1 MTTGRYRS
9 VVGTATGALARG
21 VDAGLHSPVVI
32 TTDKPLVLLWIPEPG
47 PYQQAL
53 ERAGVDSRLDVVSV
67 PMAEEPAADLLAR
80 CEAMLAFRA
89 GAGLLSRMPRLRWI
103 QTITAG
109 VEGWL
114 ALPDLPATVTLTCAR
129 GTHRVQMPENILGAL
144 FHLTKPY
151 AAIARDQETR
161 RWTRRVSE
169 PLAGKTLGILG
180 LGAIGQ
186 EVARK
191 AAALELTVIGTRR
204 EPAPMPD
211 VARVL
216 PPEGTGEVLGAADF
230 VLLLLPVTPATRD
243 FMDAR
248 RLAEMRATAWLL
260 NFGRGELVVDADL
273 VDAVKRGVLAGAVL
287 DVFRTEPLPAEHPF
301 WTTPGITVLPHLGGL
316 HPTRDELVA
325 ALFVDNLRRF
335 LDGAPLRHVVDRAR
349 GY

>member
-1 MTTGRYRS
+1 VYRTG
-9 VVGTATGALARG
+9 VAR
-21 VDAGLHSPVVI
+21 
-32 TTDKPLVLLWIPEPG
+32 PLVLLWLDEAEIYLDAVERAGLGGRVELSTVKVGETPEPG
-47 PYQQAL
+47 
-53 ERAGVDSRLDVVSV
+53 
-67 PMAEEPAADLLAR
+67 LLAR
-80 CEAMLAFRA
+80 AEGALAWRIPRGTFA
-89 GAGLLSRMPRLRWI
+89 VAPRLRWV
-103 QTITAG
+103 QTLTAG

-114 ALPDLPATVTLTCAR
+114 ARADLPLGLTLTCAR

-144 FHLTKPY
+144 FHLTKPF
-151 AAIARDQETR
+151 AAAQRDQEAR

-169 PLAGKTLGILG
+169 PLAGT
-180 LGAIGQ
+180 IGR

-204 EPAPMPD
+204 EPAPVPH

-216 PPEGTGEVLGAADF
+216 PPDGASEVLGAADF

-248 RLAEMRATAWLL
+248 RLASMRPDAWLL
-260 NFGRGELVVDADL
+260 NYGRGELVVDADL
-273 VDAVKRGVLAGAVL
+273 VDAVKRHVIAGAVL
-287 DVFRTEPLPAEHPF
+287 DVFRTEPLPDDHPF

-316 HPTRDELVA
+316 HPTRDALVA
-325 ALFVDNLRRF
+325 ALFVENLRRF

>member
-1 MTTGRYRS
+1 MYRTGVTRPVILLWHDAAELYARAVDQAGLAS
-9 VVGTATGALARG
+9 RVELVAVKSGETPDPVLWSRVEGALAWR
-21 VDAGLHSPVVI
+21 
-32 TTDKPLVLLWIPEPG
+32 IPRRV
-47 PYQQAL
+47 Y
-53 ERAGVDSRLDVVSV
+53 
-67 PMAEEPAADLLAR
+67 
-80 CEAMLAFRA
+80 A
-89 GAGLLSRMPRLRWI
+89 GAPRLRWV
-103 QTITAG
+103 QALTAG

-114 ALPDLPATVTLTCAR
+114 ERGLPPGLTLTCAR

-151 AAIARDQETR
+151 AAIARDQDAR

-169 PLAGKTLGILG
+169 PLAGKTLAILG

-204 EPAPMPD
+204 EPTPVAH

-216 PPEGTGEVLGAADF
+216 PPEGTPEVLGAADF

-243 FMDAR
+243 FMDAG
-248 RLAEMRATAWLL
+248 RLGQMRATAWLL
-260 NFGRGELVVDADL
+260 NFGRGELVVDRDL
-273 VDAVKRGVLAGAVL
+273 VDAVRRGVVAGAVL
-287 DVFRTEPLPAEHPF
+287 DVFRTEPLPVEHPF
-301 WTTPGITVLPHLGGL
+301 WSTPGIAVLPHLGGL

-325 ALFVDNLRRF
+325 ALFVENLRRF
-335 LDGAPLRHVVDRAR
+335 LDGAPLRQVVDPAR

>member
-1 MTTGRYRS
+1 MGSAARALVYRTGVTRP
-9 VVGTATGALARG
+9 VVLLWLDEAELYTRAAERAGLTARVELHACPTGSAPDPALWSRVEGALAWR
-21 VDAGLHSPVVI
+21 
-32 TTDKPLVLLWIPEPG
+32 IP
-47 PYQQAL
+47 
-53 ERAGVDSRLDVVSV
+53 R
-67 PMAEEPAADLLAR
+67 
-80 CEAMLAFRA
+80 EAFA
-89 GAGLLSRMPRLRWI
+89 GAPRLRWV
-103 QTITAG
+103 QTLTAG

-114 ALPDLPATVTLTCAR
+114 ARGVPPGVALTCAR
-129 GTHRVQMPENILGAL
+129 GTHRIQMPENILAAL

-151 AAIARDQETR
+151 AAIARDQEAH

-191 AAALELTVIGTRR
+191 AATLELTVIGTRR
-204 EPAPMPD
+204 EPAPVPH
-211 VARVL
+211 VTRVL
-216 PPEGTGEVLGAADF
+216 PPEGTAEVLGAADF

-248 RLAEMRATAWLL
+248 RLAEMRSTGWLL

-273 VDAVKRGVLAGAVL
+273 VDAVKRGVIAGAVL
-287 DVFRTEPLPAEHPF
+287 DVFRIEPLPAEHPF

-325 ALFVDNLRRF
+325 ALFVENLRRF
-335 LDGAPLRHVVDRAR
+335 VDGAPLLHLVDPAR